1 VISADR
7 GNVDS
12 YTAGIC
18 SAVLGLLPMV
28 LLFEN
33 SVMLEIPWLALGV
46 AAILHWIGYLE
57 QHQRR
62 SLYLSALWLSAAL
75 LFKQTSVHL
84 LVFWVLTLL
93 VTGQGRRIVSRD
105 AVLFAAIIAV
115 LAGPFL
121 TLMLFFLQEK
131 AVANDLGSRRMRGW
145 ERITYFG
152 QTLTSSFAPT
162 LLVLALLG
170 AALAFRWDVP
180 RRAAIMGCWVLSGYL
195 TFSWFGQREAR
206 FTVYW
211 FPLLVY
217 FVVGLITRFFR
228 VSRVRVVMRAAA
240 ALLIVTFVIPAWR
253 YQRPHITGY
262 KEIAS
267 RNVENYDSGIILFD
281 GSVPGNFVF
290 FVRALDPGRRFVT
303 LRKILYA
310 DDIRL
315 GPDSEESLHSKEE
328 GWRLSGAMV
337 FALQVV
343 SQNRAIRFDSQR
355 ILREQPRGDDFTLLQ
370 QFPVTTNEL
379 RWRGENLLLYDKK
392 NWTPPKCGV
401 LKIRM
406 LTLPHDI
413 EIPLG
418 ELSNGKH

>member
-1 VISADR
+1 
-7 GNVDS
+7 
-12 YTAGIC
+12 
-18 SAVLGLLPMV
+18 MV
-28 LLFEN
+28 LLFEK

-131 AVANDLGSRRMRGW
+131 AVANDLGSHRMRGW

-152 QTLTSSFAPT
+152 QTLPSSFAPT

-180 RRAAIMGCWVLSGYL
+180 RRAASMGCWVLSGYL

-206 FTVYW
+206 FAVYW

-228 VSRVRVVMRAAA
+228 VSRVRVVMRPAT
-240 ALLIVTFVIPAWR
+240 ALLIVTFVIPA
-253 YQRPHITGY
+253 
-262 KEIAS
+262 
-267 RNVENYDSGIILFD
+267 
-281 GSVPGNFVF
+281 
-290 FVRALDPGRRFVT
+290 
-303 LRKILYA
+303 
-310 DDIRL
+310 
-315 GPDSEESLHSKEE
+315 
-328 GWRLSGAMV
+328 
-337 FALQVV
+337 
-343 SQNRAIRFDSQR
+343 
-355 ILREQPRGDDFTLLQ
+355 
-370 QFPVTTNEL
+370 
-379 RWRGENLLLYDKK
+379 
-392 NWTPPKCGV
+392 
-401 LKIRM
+401 
-406 LTLPHDI
+406 
-413 EIPLG
+413 
-418 ELSNGKH
+418 